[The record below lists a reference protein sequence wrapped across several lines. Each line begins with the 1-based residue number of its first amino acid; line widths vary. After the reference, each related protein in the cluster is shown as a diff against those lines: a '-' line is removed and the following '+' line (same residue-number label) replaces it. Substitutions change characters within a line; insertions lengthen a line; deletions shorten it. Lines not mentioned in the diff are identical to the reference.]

1 MDHLTNVIFHFFFCS
16 HGRKSIYSCRGIQLC
31 VDWFRDRGH
40 KEITVFVPSWR
51 KEASRPDKPIT
62 DQEVLHNLERDGIL
76 VFTPS
81 RKVNGRRIVCY
92 DDRFIIKLAAET
104 DGIVVSNDNFRDLTK
119 ENAKW
124 RETIQ
129 QRLLMYAFFGDV
141 FFVPDYPLGRHGPN
155 LTDFLRK
162 GSATQRGRDTQ
173 LH

>member
-1 MDHLTNVIFHFFFCS
+1 M
-16 HGRKSIYSCRGIQLC
+16 
-31 VDWFRDRGH
+31 
-40 KEITVFVPSWR
+40 PSWR

-81 RKVNGRRIVCY
+81 RKANGRWIVCY
-92 DDRFIIKLAAET
+92 DDHFIIKRAAET
-104 DGIVVSNDNFRDLTK
+104 DGIVVSNDNFKNLTE

-124 RETIQ
+124 RETIE
-129 QRLLMYAFFGDV
+129 QRLLMYLFEGGKFL
-141 FFVPDYPLGRHGPN
+141 VPDDPLGRHGPN